1 MSTSTTAPT
10 NAWAALWA
18 VLAFA
23 ALVGLGYVAAI
34 AWSKLNPPP
43 AFNAQMDPDC
53 NLRMTACTADF
64 GNGKIIR
71 LDMEPKTL
79 PPMEPVRIS
88 VETIGIDPDH
98 LTVEFTGVDMNM
110 GLVKADMLDVGGG
123 DFAGDAIIPI
133 CVRRR
138 MTWQAL
144 VKARGDEG
152 LFGASFTFDVVSPY

>member
-10 NAWAALWA
+10 NAWPAFWA
-18 VLAFA
+18 VLAFV
-23 ALVGLGYVAAI
+23 ALVGLGYMAAI

-43 AFNAQMDPDC
+43 SFTAQMGPDC

-64 GNGKIIR
+64 GDGKIIS

-88 VETIGIDPDH
+88 VETSGMDPDH
-98 LTVEFTGVDMNM
+98 LTVAFTGVDMNM
-110 GLVKADMLDVGGG
+110 GLIKADMLDVGDG

-133 CVRRR
+133 CVSRQ

-144 VKARGDEG
+144 VKAQGDDG
-152 LFGASFTFDVVSPY
+152 LFGASFTFDVVSPH